1 MRKLR
6 YGLARSAPAERAI
19 RLLTLISSLALAV
32 LLVVTFTGV
41 IMRYVF
47 GAPILGGNE
56 IIQLASVVLV
66 MLAMPAAAYD
76 EAHIRVDVFDS
87 HIGHW
92 GRFMGDILTRGVSV
106 YLLAILAWRSWDK
119 LADAAEYGDA
129 TNMLR
134 IPLWPFYGFLLLGAA
149 LYAAVL
155 FLQLL
160 DILYSG
166 ARRSE

>member
-1 MRKLR
+1 MGVFRP
-6 YGLARSAPAERAI
+6 GLARSAPAERAVHF
-19 RLLTLISSLALAV
+19 LTSISSLALAV
-32 LLVVTFTGV
+32 LLLATFAGV

-47 GAPILGGNE
+47 NAPILGGNE

-66 MLAMPAAAYD
+66 MLAMPVAAHS
-76 EAHIRVDVFDS
+76 EAHIRVDVFDT
-87 HIGHW
+87 HIGRW
-92 GRFMGDILTRGVSV
+92 GRFSGDVLTRCVSV
-106 YLLAILAWRSWDK
+106 YLLSMLAWQSWGK